1 MQFKLFLCII
11 KLEQNRRPDR
21 RNRFLFDHIQWNVE
35 VSSEGGK
42 AMRVERLGGDKIR
55 FFLTLDDLS
64 DRGIEK
70 EDMWRDIPKV
80 QELFNEMMEHAY
92 EELGFEIA
100 GPVAVEVHDL
110 PTQGMV
116 VVVTRGRSFRTEDE
130 FGHDETYELEVFP
143 MVETEHIA
151 FRFSDLEHLIQ
162 VAIRMHPFVEQGGQV
177 YEYNGAYYLV
187 LGKDFQTDKFEA
199 VIALLS
205 EFGEASTVTDAVLM
219 EYGKCIWSNHA
230 IREINQYFGSNK

>member
-1 MQFKLFLCII
+1 
-11 KLEQNRRPDR
+11 
-21 RNRFLFDHIQWNVE
+21 
-35 VSSEGGK
+35 
-42 AMRVERLGGDKIR
+42 MRVERLGGDKIR

-116 VVVTRGRSFRTEDE
+116 VVVTSGRTFKTDEEDFE
-130 FGHDETYELEVFP
+130 SEDAYELEVFP
-143 MVETEHIA
+143 MVDSECIV
-151 FRFSDLEHLIQ
+151 FRFLDLEHLIQ
-162 VAIRMHPFVEQGGQV
+162 AAIRMNSLVEQGGRV
-177 YEYNGAYYLV
+177 YKYNDLYYLV
-187 LGKDFQTDKFEA
+187 LDRNLKTDRFEA
-199 VIALLS
+199 VMALLS
-205 EFGEASTVTDAVLM
+205 EFGEISTVTDAVLQ
-219 EYGKCIWSNHA
+219 EYGKVIWAENA
-230 IREINQYFGSNK
+230 IREITRYFGSDK